1 MDCQFCTE
9 FTARESKTRIMTE
22 TSNGWVLLPTIGA
35 LTPGYSLFMPLE
47 HLDAAADIASA
58 DLERVAEETEQM
70 RTLIQARYGPVILAE
85 HGPRDC
91 ELGAS
96 CCSHCHLHLIPV
108 PDPDGITAAYEKTGG
123 PGLRL
128 ASMAELPAAGDSSY
142 LYLSPRPGEHYYWP
156 STGFARQF
164 VRRVCAD
171 QLGMAEFYDW
181 RDHPFTENRDLTYAA
196 LTADLRGSHAA

>member
-9 FTARESKTRIMTE
+9 FTARESTTRIMTK
-22 TSNGWVLLPTIGA
+22 TDGGWVLLPTIGS
-35 LTPGYSLFMPLE
+35 LTPGYCLFMPLQ
-47 HLDAAADIASA
+47 HLDAAADITAA
-58 DLERVAEETEQM
+58 GLARVAEEAEEM

-108 PDPDGITAAYEKTGG
+108 PDPDAIAAAYEKTGG
-123 PGLRL
+123 PGRCLSSL
-128 ASMAELPAAGDSSY
+128 ADLPSAADGSY
-142 LYLSPRPGEHYYWP
+142 VYLSPRPGEHYYWP
-156 STGFARQF
+156 SAGFPRQF

-171 QLGMAEFYDW
+171 QLGIGEFYDW
-181 RDHPFTENRDLTYAA
+181 RDHPFTAHSEHTFAA
-196 LTADLRGSHAA
+196 LSADLRLADAR